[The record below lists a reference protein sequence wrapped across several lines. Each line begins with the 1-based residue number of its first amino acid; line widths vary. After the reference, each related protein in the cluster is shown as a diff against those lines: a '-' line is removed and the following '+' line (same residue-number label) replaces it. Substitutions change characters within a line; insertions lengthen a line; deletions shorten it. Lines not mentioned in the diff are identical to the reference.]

1 MRKIG
6 RFFKKMFSSIGLFF
20 TGVVREGKKVR
31 WPNKKSMYEN
41 TSTVLVFCVFFGLF
55 FSASYVIAQSI
66 LKAIEYM

>member
-1 MRKIG
+1 MKKIG
-6 RFFKKMFSSIGLFF
+6 RFFKKMFSGIATFF
-20 TGVVREGKKVR
+20 RGVAREGKKVR
-31 WPNKKSMYEN
+31 WPNKKDMYEN